1 VACIFLG
8 FRENIDSGGAE
19 SDKRV
24 EWLQEVCGSV
34 KAIGQLSSLG
44 LRHHH
49 FRGEEQ
55 STDEQLEN
63 TRK

>member
-1 VACIFLG
+1 VVYIFLG

-34 KAIGQLSSLG
+34 KAIGQLRSIG
-44 LRHHH
+44 LRHR

-55 STDEQLEN
+55 STDEQLEKE
-63 TRK
+63 RK